1 MNIKRIFIN
10 ARYRVLRI
18 WAVFIL
24 FLPVQNVFSQHSPSS
39 LLTPRVIEGEVQWTP
54 TKNHYIVNS
63 NGLIDVSLIPSKFSW
78 FVEYNISTQT
88 CDYTVT
94 YDPQL
99 YKYLYCGFSF
109 GNDLFGAHPEQNQ
122 FQIGPKIY
130 LQDYQQFEDWFTN
143 CNFAI
148 NYSVFGSADHRI
160 GKPEF
165 AFNLLTNPLWIH
177 KNIGIVFQ
185 SAGRIRD
192 GNDYFLVQ
200 TGIESKKLH
209 SILAIGTGQVHKKEI
224 EIFVG
229 LQISL
234 IKSHRSFIVHKK
246 SPHKVSG

>member
-39 LLTPRVIEGEVQWTP
+39 LLTPRVIEVEAQWTP
-54 TKNHYIVNS
+54 TKNHYIANS

-88 CDYTVT
+88 YDYTVT

-109 GNDLFGAHPEQNQ
+109 DNDLFGAHPERNH

-130 LQDYQQFEDWFTN
+130 LQDYQPFENWFTN

-148 NYSVFGSADHRI
+148 NYSAFGSADHRI

-177 KNIGIVFQ
+177 KNIGLVFQ

-192 GNDYFLVQ
+192 GHDYFLIQ

-209 SILAIGTGQVHKKEI
+209 SILMLGTGQVYEKEI

-234 IKSHRSFIVHKK
+234 IKSHRSFILHKK